1 LLVADTSPAAPAEP
15 PRRRRATGLVL
26 QAGAIAGAIASI
38 VGIVLLVVHGVGSLT
53 GGHTGGV
60 NAVET
65 LHLKLPRPS
74 VVHETY
80 GQWATRHIGRENP
93 RGARAIA
100 RSAQGRTRGI
110 EVDYGIDAPKVVE
123 GTLYRVTFELFR
135 EPGSHPVG
143 TPIDDLKRFTLRGDR
158 CGCFSPFIRVPM
170 RKQSYRVDVTIAP
183 ANSHD
188 DSPAARGTTETFRG
202 NA

>member
-1 LLVADTSPAAPAEP
+1 MADTASGAPKEP
-15 PRRRRATGLVL
+15 SRRRRATGLVL
-26 QAGAIAGAIASI
+26 QAGAIAGAIVSI

-53 GGHTGGV
+53 GGHAGGV
-60 NAVET
+60 NPVET

-74 VVHETY
+74 IVHETY
-80 GQWATRHIGRENP
+80 GQWATRHIGRKNP
-93 RGARAIA
+93 SGARAIA

-110 EVDYGIDAPKVVE
+110 EVDYEIDAPKVAE
-123 GTLYRVTFELFR
+123 GTLYRATFELFR

-143 TPIDDLKRFTLRGDR
+143 TPVDDLKRFRRRGDR

-170 RKQSYRVDVTIAP
+170 TKQSYRVDVTIAP
-183 ANSHD
+183 ANSDD
-188 DSPAARGTTETFRG
+188 DSPAAHGITETFRG

>member
-1 LLVADTSPAAPAEP
+1 MADTTSAAPKEP
-15 PRRRRATGLVL
+15 PRRRGAMGLVL

-38 VGIVLLVVHGVGSLT
+38 VGIILLIVHGVGSLT

-60 NAVET
+60 NPVET

-80 GQWATRHIGRENP
+80 GQWAMRHIGRKNP

-100 RSAQGRTRGI
+100 RSAQGRVHGI
-110 EVDYGIDAPKVVE
+110 EVDYGIDAPEVAE
-123 GTLYRVTFELFR
+123 GTHYRVTFELFR

-143 TPIDDLKRFTLRGDR
+143 KPVDDLKRFTRRGDR
-158 CGCFSPFIRVPM
+158 CGCFSPFIRVPET
-170 RKQSYRVDVTIAP
+170 KHSYRVEVTIAP
-183 ANSHD
+183 ADSSD
-188 DSPAARGTTETFRG
+188 DTPAARGTTEMFRG